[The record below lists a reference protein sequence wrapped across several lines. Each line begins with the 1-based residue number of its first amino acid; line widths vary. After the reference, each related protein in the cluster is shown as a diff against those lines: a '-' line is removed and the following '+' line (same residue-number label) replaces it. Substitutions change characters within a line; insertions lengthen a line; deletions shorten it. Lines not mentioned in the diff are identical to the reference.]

1 MRKWPP
7 EVKAEIARVGGER
20 LLGQFRDYLISRGAG
35 PAHVSPVAHAKCW
48 RIAITG
54 NRARR
59 AIPHLYDG
67 ASIALARKVVAADF
81 ISRLHIRSPQ
91 S

>member
-35 PAHVSPVAHAKCW
+35 PAHGSPVAHAKCG

-67 ASIALARKVVAADF
+67 ASRKVVAADF